1 MADDM
6 GLQHERD
13 HAGADY
19 RVYRN
24 KPSQVN
30 RRGLYVWRLAA
41 GGDKFY
47 VRPMACDKFREND
60 PYNGLYSGDD
70 FFMGVDQDYIT
81 GVEKLHVVETEG
93 AALLLEKLRADYGL
107 QRACTLADRQISRLH
122 DDIREGKGSSTVR
135 GVNEQMLGIWQ
146 VEFQVAS
153 VLAAAAK
160 KDKEQTRV
168 GPAHEVLDGAG
179 GRFSYRCIATRVC
192 SDERPPTHI
201 DDELAVEQR
210 LVGDGYVVSRGA
222 DGGFGAFVYLDRE
235 NNHTYVTRPEP
246 DTEEEEE
253 EEDTHRD
260 KRPRYDPDDTAAE
273 PENYQPPRCSRGT
286 GALPFTT
293 TGRALPREVKDMRPA
308 PTDFQRP
315 DMQGTVPMRHNETIM
330 TTLGPDNCVLE
341 AVRFVCGLRTLTRR
355 GLGVAR
361 KGPLNLKG
369 MNDAFAF
376 AKLPFVLQKA
386 AHDLT
391 WSRLPTLQNGIYIM
405 RGHVGGSTHCFGY
418 DAFRRILFIGGEA
431 RGESDPLAPYV
442 IEDYVDERATV
453 AHRGFYLEDSD
464 IAHPEAFAAFMRKE
478 IHGLR
483 NALDTVYRVHVLAK
497 HAHATTYNTPAHY
510 L

>member
-13 HAGADY
+13 RAGADY

-24 KPSQVN
+24 KPSQVAA
-30 RRGLYVWRLAA
+30 RGLYVWRRTS
-41 GGDKFY
+41 GGEKFY
-47 VRPMACDKFREND
+47 VRPMACDEFRAND
-60 PYNGLYSGDD
+60 PYNGLYNGDD
-70 FFMGVDQDYIT
+70 YFLGADQDYIT
-81 GVEKLHVVETEG
+81 GVEKLHVVEAEG
-93 AALLLEKLRADYGL
+93 ATLLLEKLRADYGL

-122 DDIREGKGSSTVR
+122 DAVREGKGSSTVR
-135 GVNEQMLGIWQ
+135 GVNEQMLSIWQ
-146 VEFQVAS
+146 AEFQVAS
-153 VLAAAAK
+153 VLAATAK
-160 KDKEQTRV
+160 KAKEQTRV
-168 GPAHEVLDGAG
+168 GPAHEVLDGVG
-179 GRFSYRCIATRVC
+179 GRFSYRCTATRVC

-201 DDELAVEQR
+201 DDELAAEQR
-210 LVGDGYVVSRGA
+210 LVGDGYTVSRGA
-222 DGGFGAFVYLDRE
+222 DGGFGPFVYLDLE
-235 NNHTYVTRPEP
+235 NNHTYVTRPDP
-246 DTEEEEE
+246 DTDGE

-260 KRPRYDPDDTAAE
+260 KRPRYDPEDLAEE

-286 GALPFTT
+286 GAMPFTT
-293 TGRALPREVKDMRPA
+293 TGRALPREVKHMRPA

-315 DMQGTVPMRHNETIM
+315 DKRGTVPMRHDETIM

-341 AVRFVCGLRTLTRR
+341 ALRFAVGDGRLTRR

-369 MNDAFAF
+369 MNDAFVF

-386 AHDLT
+386 GHDLT
-391 WSRLPTLQNGIYIM
+391 WARLPALQGGIYIM

-418 DAFRRILFIGGEA
+418 DAFRKILFIGGEA

-442 IEDYVDERATV
+442 IEDYVDERASV

-464 IAHPEAFAAFMRKE
+464 IEHPGAFAALMRKE
-478 IHGLR
+478 LHGLR
-483 NALDTVYRVHVLAK
+483 NTLDTVYRVHVVAK
-497 HAHATTYNTPAHY
+497 RAQETAYNTPAHY